1 MWTKVPTFDE
11 LNWPS
16 LVALRASGGSATIS
30 EHLEK
35 LIELNQVGEK
45 VAAVPHG
52 DTGRTELAY
61 RLAWSRTGLKR
72 AGFNQNS
79 SRGIWSVTEA
89 GESANEQT
97 VRAAI
102 STIRQADIQ
111 KYKGSK
117 ESEPAASNTESGDWK
132 DSLLTTI
139 KKMSPE
145 AFERLSQRL
154 LRESGFTQVKVT
166 GKSGDGGIDG
176 TGILQLSLMSF
187 PVLFQCKRYQGSV
200 GSGAVRD
207 FRGAMTGRTDK
218 GLLITTGN
226 FSADARKEATRDG
239 APPIELI
246 DGDELCD
253 HLKKLGLGVTVELI
267 ESVSVQSEWFEQ
279 I

>member
-1 MWTKVPTFDE
+1 M
-11 LNWPS
+11 NWPS

-187 PVLFQCKRYQGSV
+187 PVLFQCKIYQGSV

-218 GLLITTGN
+218 GLLIATGN